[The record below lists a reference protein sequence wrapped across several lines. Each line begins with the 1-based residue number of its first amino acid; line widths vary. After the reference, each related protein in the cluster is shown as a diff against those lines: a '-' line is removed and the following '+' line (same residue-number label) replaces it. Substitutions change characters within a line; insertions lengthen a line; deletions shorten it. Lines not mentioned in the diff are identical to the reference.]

1 MAKLVISIRRTI
13 LVVIVLF
20 LLYRFLID
28 PTPFN
33 YGNNDNVIKN
43 VVENYMDEEDGDDE
57 TQGVVQVSA
66 QKGSVAQIPEL
77 ADVEEESKKVE
88 GDNKCGGFV
97 SSELLPNE
105 DDTDDFAEFS
115 PVNVDSNFL
124 DASRFLSMQTSLLR
138 NTNLQIRPEPEVP
151 REKVCPWNQS
161 TIYRENTEPRNK
173 GFHDVKSEDF

>member
-1 MAKLVISIRRTI
+1 MAKLVISVRRTI
-13 LVVIVLF
+13 LVIAVLF
-20 LLYRFLID
+20 LLYRLLID
-28 PTPFN
+28 PTPFD
-33 YGNNDNVIKN
+33 YKNDDNAIKN
-43 VVENYMDEEDGDDE
+43 IVENYMDEDD

-66 QKGSVAQIPEL
+66 QKGSVAQIPEIS
-77 ADVEEESKKVE
+77 DQEPQESE
-88 GDNKCGGFV
+88 GCGGFV

-173 GFHDVKSEDF
+173 GFHDVDSENF